1 MHIMKTF
8 HSISMGNYGQLNSHP
23 FHNAKNIAS
32 NSSSCLYILQM
43 MGSSFQCISLPL
55 RFFNDTFESLLHGL
69 DGVTVYIDD
78 I

>member
-1 MHIMKTF
+1 MLTFSYHFMKP
-8 HSISMGNYGQLNSHP
+8 LNSMSLSTP
-23 FHNAKNIAS
+23 IKGCSNITDFH
-32 NSSSCLYILQM
+32 LVWR
-43 MGSSFQCISLPL
+43 LPL